1 MTKEK
6 SKMKLRKISV
16 MLSCVM
22 LTTFLGGCGNSPD
35 MAGYISA
42 ILDNTFKNDSTKFVS
57 MEIGTAEQAAKSYE
71 TTLAGEV
78 DALIELSDAGPASD
92 EQRAQMESIVK
103 DIYAKA
109 KYTVD
114 GAEKQD
120 DGSYVVTVT
129 YERANVYGNILDAY
143 LADAMELNDELA
155 EADAAEMPSEAELRE
170 TLLNSYIDDF
180 NNALANVTYEKPA
193 TATIR
198 VELKN
203 QTWQVNSADF
213 TVFQQNLFDLKAALD
228 SLAQ

>member
-1 MTKEK
+1 
-6 SKMKLRKISV
+6 MKLRKISV

-22 LTTFLGGCGNSPD
+22 LITFLGGCGNSPD

-180 NNALANVTYEKPA
+180 NNALANVTYDAPA

-198 VELKN
+198 VELMN

>member
-1 MTKEK
+1 MKMK
-6 SKMKLRKISV
+6 SKKIS
-16 MLSCVM
+16 MILLCIM
-22 LTTFLGGCGNSPD
+22 LTTFLSGCGNSPD

-42 ILDNTFKNDSTKFVS
+42 ILDNSFKNDSTKFVS

-129 YERANVYGNILDAY
+129 YERANVYGNMLDAY
-143 LADAMELNDELA
+143 IADAMELNSEL
-155 EADAAEMPSEAELRE
+155 EGMSETEMPSEAELRE

-180 NNALANVTYEKPA
+180 NNALANVTYDKPA

-213 TVFQQNLFDLKAALD
+213 TVFQQNLFDLKDALD

>member
-6 SKMKLRKISV
+6 SELKLRKISV
-16 MLSCVM
+16 ILLCVM
-22 LTTFLGGCGNSPD
+22 LTAFLGGCGNSPD

-57 MEIGTAEQAAKSYE
+57 MKIGTAEQAAKSYE

-129 YERANVYGNILDAY
+129 YERANMYGNILDAY
-143 LADAMELNDELA
+143 LADAMELNNELEGLA
-155 EADAAEMPSEAELRE
+155 EAEMPSEAELRE

-180 NNALANVTYEKPA
+180 NNALANVTYDKPA

-213 TVFQQNLFDLKAALD
+213 TAFQQNLFDLADTLD
-228 SLAQ
+228 RLSQ

>member
-1 MTKEK
+1 MAKEK
-6 SKMKLRKISV
+6 TKIEKIS
-16 MLSCVM
+16 MILLCIM
-22 LTTFLGGCGNSPD
+22 LTTFLSGCGNSPD

-155 EADAAEMPSEAELRE
+155 DATEMPSEAELRE

>member
-1 MTKEK
+1 MK
-6 SKMKLRKISV
+6 SKKLSIIV
-16 MLSCVM
+16 LCVM
-22 LTTFLGGCGNSPD
+22 LTTFLSGCGKSLD
-35 MAGYISA
+35 MAGYVSA

-71 TTLAGEV
+71 TTLTEET
-78 DALIELSDAGPASD
+78 DALIELSDANPASD
-92 EQRAQMESIVK
+92 EQHSQMEGIVK
-103 DIYAKA
+103 DIFAKT

-120 DGSYVVTVT
+120 DDSYVVTVT
-129 YERANVYGNILDAY
+129 YERINVFENALEAY
-143 LADAMELNDELA
+143 LADAMELYNELEGMA
-155 EADAAEMPSEAELRE
+155 EAEMPSEDELRE

-180 NNALANVTYEKPA
+180 NNALANVTYEEPE

-213 TVFQQNLFDLKAALD
+213 MAFQQNLFDLTDALG
-228 SLAQ
+228 SLEQ